1 MFPGGSA
8 YSRDTDSS
16 ASATYSVDVLLS
28 CPDSL
33 AQRRIHNERLAGP
46 IPLLERYEQSH
57 QVRHHPSEQVLS
69 AHIQVSP
76 VGRKSIEELRGGL
89 ADAFQVMDRGLKE
102 REERVV
108 IRRSDT
114 SSS

>member
-1 MFPGGSA
+1 MFHGGSA

-16 ASATYSVDVLLS
+16 ASTTHSVDVLLPG
-28 CPDSL
+28 PDSL
-33 AQRRIHNERLAGP
+33 AQRRIHDERLASP
-46 IPLLERYEQSH
+46 ISLLERYKQPH
-57 QVRHHPSEQVLS
+57 QVRHHPSEQMLS
-69 AHIQVSP
+69 AHIQVCS
-76 VGRKSIEELRGGL
+76 VGRESIEELGRGL
-89 ADAFQVMDRGLKE
+89 ANAFQVMDRGLKE